1 MFLSIKDAFT
11 FFFFDS
17 EIAAKLHQC
26 PRLFRECLPT
36 NLTAGIS
43 ADPLLTV
50 QVANKST
57 EVNPLYLFPV

>member
-11 FFFFDS
+11 FFLDS
-17 EIAAKLHQC
+17 EITAKWQQC
-26 PRLFRECLPT
+26 PGLFRERLQM
-36 NLTAGIS
+36 NLTARIS

-50 QVANKST
+50 QVAKRT